1 MRFGGVGRYG
11 PQLGRPTHHAQWVC
25 PPLLPILFW
34 PTSKQHP
41 HCVAYMF
48 GSWFAGI
55 YNNLKTHVLLGAYA
69 TCQSL
74 WLYRNNVVF
83 FIKISYIFTFAGYIY
98 SLIHWFRTWAIL
110 QKPQAYFAGY
120 GGCGMYKFG
129 EGSQGVFYPG
139 IWVNLVF
146 KLVALNT
153 P

>member
-1 MRFGGVGRYG
+1 MRFGGVERYG

-41 HCVAYMF
+41 HCVAHMF

-83 FIKISYIFTFAGYIY
+83 FYKNKLYLHLCRLYILLFIGFVHRLSYRSLKPASRGMVVAACINLEKVVKEFFT
-98 SLIHWFRTWAIL
+98 L
-110 QKPQAYFAGY
+110 GY
-120 GGCGMYKFG
+120 G
-129 EGSQGVFYPG
+129 
-139 IWVNLVF
+139 
-146 KLVALNT
+146 
-153 P
+153 